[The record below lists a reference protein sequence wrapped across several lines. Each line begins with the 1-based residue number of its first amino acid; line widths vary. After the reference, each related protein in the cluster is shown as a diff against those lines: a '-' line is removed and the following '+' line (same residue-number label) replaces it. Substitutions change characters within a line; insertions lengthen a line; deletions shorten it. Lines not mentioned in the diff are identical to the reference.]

1 MSVSQAGLREERSDD
16 RRRAIL
22 KAARE
27 VFIETGFDGAR
38 VAEIGR
44 RAGIAEGTVY
54 LYYKTKSALME
65 AVLSGFW
72 ADLTRGARDV
82 VALHAAPLDRLRALA
97 DYHLAGLLRD
107 MTFLDLAAK
116 LRKAYSV
123 DPETRDRLKD
133 YVAVFDGIF
142 REAVESG
149 VFETQTPVWIAR
161 DMFYGAL
168 EYSARTIALH
178 EAPRPTGV
186 VDNLICAFKASYG
199 ASDAPAANEALV
211 ERLERAVAALETAK
225 PSKR

>member
-1 MSVSQAGLREERSDD
+1 MNAQAMREERGDD

-38 VAEIGR
+38 MAEIGR

-54 LYYKTKSALME
+54 LYFKTKSALME
-65 AVLSGFW
+65 AVLASFW
-72 ADLTRGARDV
+72 EDLTRGAQA
-82 VALHAAPLDRLRALA
+82 VAARHAKPLDQLRALA

-107 MTFLDLAAK
+107 LPFLDLAAK

-133 YVAVFDGIF
+133 YVAVFDGVF
-142 REAVESG
+142 RAAIASG
-149 VFETQTPVWIAR
+149 DFKTDTPIWIAR

-178 EAPRPTGV
+178 EASRPTGV
-186 VDNLICAFKASYG
+186 VDNLIGAFKANYG
-199 ASDAPAANEALV
+199 GAEEPGATQTLV
-211 ERLERAVAALETAK
+211 ERLERAVIALEE
-225 PSKR
+225 KRDAQG